1 MNISGALQLG
11 FIYSFLALGVYV
23 SFRVMNIP
31 DLTADGSFTLG
42 MSISSLLALNG
53 HPLWALV
60 LGMAAGAAAGI
71 VTGLF
76 QTKAGIHP
84 ILAGILTMTG
94 LYSVNLFIMGGSPNI
109 SLLGKE
115 NLFTI
120 IYPLFSVMGKNNA
133 RLVSL
138 FLLSAAAVCVLA
150 WFFRTGL
157 GLRIRAAGNNEQ
169 MVRSSSINTGLMKI
183 IALALAN
190 AFIAFSGAVLA
201 QYQGYGDINA
211 GTGIVIIGLAS
222 VILGELLPCR
232 ISPGLSLA
240 SAAVGAVAYRLLI
253 ASALYFNV
261 FPAYM
266 FRLLSA
272 CIVALALSAPSLRRV
287 YGGYRRRKRNRH
299 HAGSR

>member
-11 FIYSFLALGVYV
+11 FIYSFLALGVYI

-42 MSISSLLALNG
+42 MSISSVLALNG
-53 HPLWALV
+53 HPLGALV
-60 LGMAAGAAAGI
+60 LGMAAGAAAGA
-71 VTGLF
+71 VTGFL
-76 QTKAGIHP
+76 QTKAAIHP

-94 LYSVNLFIMGGSPNI
+94 LYSVNLFIMGGSPNL

-115 NLFTI
+115 NLFTLI
-120 IYPLFSVMGKNNA
+120 QAFLPGTGKNGT
-133 RLVSL
+133 RLLSL
-138 FLLSAAAVCVLA
+138 FLLSLAATGTLA

-169 MVRSSSINTGLMKI
+169 MVRSSSINTDLMKI

-222 VILGELLPCR
+222 VILGELLPCGF
-232 ISPGLSLA
+232 SLGLSLA
-240 SAAVGAVAYRLLI
+240 SAAIGAAAYRLLI
-253 ASALYFNV
+253 AAALYFNV

-272 CIVALALSAPSLRRV
+272 CIVALALSSPKLRLI
-287 YGGYRRRKRNRH
+287 YDGLRRRKRNRH
-299 HAGSR
+299 AGPH